1 MYFALGRNATFDERR
16 INESSKNQSRLEG
29 IFPYSHESSHFL
41 FILRDS
47 LLICGIV
54 LNVLV
59 LYVMLRSRKI
69 RKNLSSFLIFH
80 LSLSHVLLYCLLPIF
95 RSAPFFSCACKELA
109 HHLFGAAI
117 FATLATIAGD
127 RYRNIAQPFKSLAPR
142 RLKTFFLLI
151 LGIWLFALATTM
163 PVFFTMQARTENFCQ
178 KKENETAEKCYKLSY
193 CYWPS
198 KGKLPRTMYFF
209 FAFLLPFFSIL
220 LAYTKA
226 ALSLWKRTK
235 KATFHSAVAMHK
247 AKTVRLMVIAVC
259 IFALGWGPKF
269 FVDFLRAYSVP
280 INLPS
285 RHFFTLR
292 KACEIAEVLS
302 LCLSPVIY
310 AFLNPDFR
318 KLFYKFC
325 CCFCRHRP
333 TCLRHRRCCFNSVH
347 PIH

>member
-1 MYFALGRNATFDERR
+1 MYSAFGRNATFDERR
-16 INESSKNQSRLEG
+16 IDESSKNQSNLEG
-29 IFPYSHESSHFL
+29 IFVHPYELPHFL
-41 FILRDS
+41 FIVRDS
-47 LLICGIV
+47 LHICGIV
-54 LNVLV
+54 LNILV

-69 RKNLSSFLIFH
+69 RKNISSFLIFH
-80 LSLSHVLLYCLLPIF
+80 LSLSHVLLYFLLPVFKSSSI
-95 RSAPFFSCACKELA
+95 FSCANKEFA
-109 HHLFGAAI
+109 RHLFGAAI
-117 FATLATIAGD
+117 FGTLATIAVD
-127 RYRNIAQPFKSLAPR
+127 RYRNIAQPFKSLTPR

-163 PVFFTMQARTENFCQ
+163 PVFLTIQSRTEIFCQ
-178 KKENETAEKCYKLSY
+178 KEEDETAEKCYKLFY

-198 KGKLPRTMYFF
+198 KGKLPKTMYFF
-209 FAFLLPFFSIL
+209 FAFLLPFLSIL

-235 KATFHSAVAMHK
+235 KGTFHSAVAKHK

-269 FVDFLRAYSVP
+269 FINFLRAYSVS

-302 LCLSPVIY
+302 LCLSPIIY
-310 AFLNPDFR
+310 AFLSPEFR
-318 KLFYKFC
+318 KLFYEFC

-333 TCLRHRRCCFNSVH
+333 TCLRHRRFCFNSVH